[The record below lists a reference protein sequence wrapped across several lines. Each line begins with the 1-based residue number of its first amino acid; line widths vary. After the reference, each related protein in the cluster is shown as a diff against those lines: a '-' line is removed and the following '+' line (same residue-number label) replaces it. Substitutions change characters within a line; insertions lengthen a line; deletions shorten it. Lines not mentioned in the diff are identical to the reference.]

1 MRRIVDFFLF
11 WLKVVALVFG
21 LSSVIAFFLLL
32 LSGGLT
38 LFERFIYAIYSGIAN
53 GLVFGT
59 IIALYMSWK
68 TWRVIRAN
76 QQKLAR
82 KSISR
87 LPSKTKK
94 EAS

>member
-1 MRRIVDFFLF
+1 MRGIANFFLF

-38 LFERFIYAIYSGIAN
+38 FSERLIYATYSGIAN
-53 GLVFGT
+53 GLFFGT

-82 KSISR
+82 KSTAP
-87 LPSKTKK
+87 LPSKIK
-94 EAS
+94 EEAN